1 VKAPPG
7 PEITPG
13 VDLEDQGRFVRQR
26 IKRALFLAL
35 VAAVVLLVL
44 GHKAAAR
51 GVALGALFSGLNF
64 ALLSRILTAR
74 LARPGWQGSAVGII
88 WALGRLAILAA
99 PLVLA
104 AKSDYF
110 SLLATAA
117 GLFAVQ
123 AALLLEPFWARFARR

>member
-1 VKAPPG
+1 VKAAPG
-7 PEITPG
+7 PEAAQAA
-13 VDLEDQGRFVRQR
+13 DLEDQDRFVRQR

-64 ALLSRILTAR
+64 ALLSRVLAAR
-74 LARPGWQGSAVGII
+74 LTRPGWRGSAFGVL
-88 WALGRLAILAA
+88 WALIRLAVLAA
-99 PLVLA
+99 PLALA

-123 AALLLEPFWARFARR
+123 ATLLLEPIWARFARR